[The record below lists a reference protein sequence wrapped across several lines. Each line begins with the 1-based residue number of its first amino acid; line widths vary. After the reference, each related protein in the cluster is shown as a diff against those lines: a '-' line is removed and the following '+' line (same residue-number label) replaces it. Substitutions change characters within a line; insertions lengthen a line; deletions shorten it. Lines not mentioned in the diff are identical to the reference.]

1 MGEPLPWPSEFV
13 SGLPESLERILIK
26 ALARDPENRYEDMNA
41 MVKAMEALFPPLP
54 LELAVPG
61 TGSVT
66 TPPTQ
71 ETPSVNK
78 PGLQPRHWLLATAIL
93 IGLVGMIYVLGRD
106 SVSAPGIP
114 NTGASTFEADTP
126 PVDQTESIENTKV
139 VPAIENTPDVCAG
152 ATDPGARQKFT
163 LNQITPC
170 LDEISEV
177 GAFMA
182 NNLRNDNAWD
192 ATACGEICYSPAWL
206 VYENG
211 VDDVHGLVTLECYLL
226 EKNGWD
232 AYHVGLSIE
241 SPVGSNACGVN
252 TDEGVVIMD
261 GNGNIVGTFPTLEEV
276 AHFYISRGMMREG
289 GQLRTIKASQI
300 TQVTT
305 LRTTPSLTG
314 LPWVFHPY

>member
-1 MGEPLPWPSEFV
+1 MGDYVARIEHLSQ
-13 SGLPESLERILIK
+13 LEI
-26 ALARDPENRYEDMNA
+26 
-41 MVKAMEALFPPLP
+41 
-54 LELAVPG
+54 
-61 TGSVT
+61 
-66 TPPTQ
+66 
-71 ETPSVNK
+71 ETDDN
-78 PGLQPRHWLLATAIL
+78 
-93 IGLVGMIYVLGRD
+93 
-106 SVSAPGIP
+106 
-114 NTGASTFEADTP
+114 
-126 PVDQTESIENTKV
+126 VD
-139 VPAIENTPDVCAG
+139 
-152 ATDPGARQKFT
+152 
-163 LNQITPC
+163 
-170 LDEISEV
+170 
-177 GAFMA
+177 
-182 NNLRNDNAWD
+182 
-192 ATACGEICYSPAWL
+192 AWL

-276 AHFYISRGMMREG
+276 AHFYISHGMMREG